1 MTYVSTAHFLKVI
14 VEFGKLHLSFILVL
28 AVRQLSVAYRRRVLK
43 KDHTTYVLHTQTE
56 TKMNRVKKCLAM
68 LLHPRGVPVHCSRA
82 LNSNASV

>member
-1 MTYVSTAHFLKVI
+1 MTFVSTAHFFKYLV

-56 TKMNRVKKCLAM
+56 TKMNLSEKVSGNVATPWGSCEAAE
-68 LLHPRGVPVHCSRA
+68 P
-82 LNSNASV
+82 